1 MEIILENNKEIRSP
15 LYHNMSKIGILVKI
29 GFLIQDCFLFSFKVD
44 VALLTVIFPKFVYP
58 VLTTSLTASILLM
71 VAITAERYSAVY
83 YPINYNQ
90 VRVHHR

>member
-1 MEIILENNKEIRSP
+1 MVQIVQIAQWWYGCYKNC
-15 LYHNMSKIGILVKI
+15 IGILQ
-29 GFLIQDCFLFSFKVD
+29 FQSAFYSFKVD

-90 VRVHHR
+90 VRGHHK